1 MPVVL
6 GAASAFTSRR
16 LALYGLA
23 STIAA
28 IAITFNAFRQRPNF
42 YSATVM
48 LGGSNGCMM
57 VLINFGLFLALCFG
71 KICQKIF
78 FGPLRAVEVEHLH
91 ERLWYAITETLLAM
105 TIFRDDFD
113 SSFAILFGTL
123 LFLKVFHWLSADR
136 VEYMEQSPSVG
147 RLFHVRM
154 ITILSMLFEF
164 DLFLATFAVEVLIID
179 KDRKGIMI
187 MFANEFFIL
196 GATLWSTICKY
207 LINCQDMRS
216 EEPWEAKSMYV
227 FFVDLIT
234 DFLKL
239 ATYIACFCLILSYY
253 GGLPLHI
260 FRDVYVTGLSF
271 FSRLRDFIKYRA
283 ATRNMDTRFPNAT
296 QADLR
301 SMSDGTCIICRE
313 EMIVEEVGGNDQ
325 GEALAEGRQPTPTVP
340 ASSNSGLNETPKKLP
355 CGHIFHFHCLRSWL
369 ERQQSCPTC
378 RRTVFATS
386 TEAER
391 DPLQG
396 QGGQPRQEAAPVPLQ
411 AHAPAAANNTSNNN
425 TPTNG
430 SRQDQQQ
437 RTQSTNADNT
447 VRDRL
452 QSFLQKIQTDAQ
464 RIRQEHQQ
472 SQQNA
477 GRQSAQS
484 PNSSATSGRDAPQSS
499 VRASNETERTSS
511 PARKMLINSLFASNS
526 DPLAQLSRTGRRE
539 NGEARSS
546 GSVLPPPP
554 ILRGLNES
562 SSSRHDSQS
571 DTYIP
576 PAPWTLR
583 SDGRNGARIPRP
595 SSSLSQGAETSS
607 QAVVSSTAP
616 HERAEGSTSTSA
628 QPDDEVKGKE
638 AAAGDPV
645 DAREAARAA
654 ALRRFQK
661 IQQEQPS
668 ASQSMKQHNAGFK
681 FNAESDGT
689 SKEGDSKATEKKVRK
704 NERTTPGNPHLIP
717 LFDPSR
723 VQGYAEHHAAN
734 LPYPIIENSGTRNHF
749 STGGL
754 NRIHPESLNLE
765 SLSLSDEELN
775 NLSKETREG
784 LQERLRLLYRVEGT
798 ISNLVEEITRALS
811 VMPNEKELVVAED
824 VNKSE
829 SPPQGGKGKA
839 PAEGIHASAFE

>member
-71 KICQKIF
+71 KVCQKVF

-154 ITILSMLFEF
+154 IAILSMLFEF

-179 KDRKGIMI
+179 KERKGIMI

-196 GATLWSTICKY
+196 GATLWSTIAKY

-271 FSRLRDFIKYRA
+271 FSRLRDFMKYRA

-313 EMIVEEVGGNDQ
+313 EMVAEEAGGDDQ
-325 GEALAEGRQPTPTVP
+325 GEAPAEGRRPTPTVP
-340 ASSNSGLNETPKKLP
+340 ASGSSGLNETPKKLP

-378 RRTVFATS
+378 RRTV
-386 TEAER
+386 
-391 DPLQG
+391 
-396 QGGQPRQEAAPVPLQ
+396 
-411 AHAPAAANNTSNNN
+411 
-425 TPTNG
+425 
-430 SRQDQQQ
+430 
-437 RTQSTNADNT
+437 
-447 VRDRL
+447 
-452 QSFLQKIQTDAQ
+452 
-464 RIRQEHQQ
+464 
-472 SQQNA
+472 
-477 GRQSAQS
+477 
-484 PNSSATSGRDAPQSS
+484 
-499 VRASNETERTSS
+499 
-511 PARKMLINSLFASNS
+511 
-526 DPLAQLSRTGRRE
+526 
-539 NGEARSS
+539 
-546 GSVLPPPP
+546 
-554 ILRGLNES
+554 
-562 SSSRHDSQS
+562 
-571 DTYIP
+571 
-576 PAPWTLR
+576 
-583 SDGRNGARIPRP
+583 
-595 SSSLSQGAETSS
+595 
-607 QAVVSSTAP
+607 
-616 HERAEGSTSTSA
+616 
-628 QPDDEVKGKE
+628 
-638 AAAGDPV
+638 
-645 DAREAARAA
+645 
-654 ALRRFQK
+654 
-661 IQQEQPS
+661 
-668 ASQSMKQHNAGFK
+668 
-681 FNAESDGT
+681 
-689 SKEGDSKATEKKVRK
+689 
-704 NERTTPGNPHLIP
+704 
-717 LFDPSR
+717 
-723 VQGYAEHHAAN
+723 
-734 LPYPIIENSGTRNHF
+734 
-749 STGGL
+749 
-754 NRIHPESLNLE
+754 
-765 SLSLSDEELN
+765 
-775 NLSKETREG
+775 
-784 LQERLRLLYRVEGT
+784 
-798 ISNLVEEITRALS
+798 
-811 VMPNEKELVVAED
+811 
-824 VNKSE
+824 
-829 SPPQGGKGKA
+829 
-839 PAEGIHASAFE
+839 

>member
-71 KICQKIF
+71 KVCQKIF

-154 ITILSMLFEF
+154 IAILSMLFEF

-179 KDRKGIMI
+179 KERKGIMI

-196 GATLWSTICKY
+196 GATLWSTIAKY

-239 ATYIACFCLILSYY
+239 VTYIACFCLILSYY

-271 FSRLRDFIKYRA
+271 FSRLRDFMKYRA

-313 EMIVEEVGGNDQ
+313 EMIAEEAGGDDQ
-325 GEALAEGRQPTPTVP
+325 GEAPADGGRPTPTAP
-340 ASSNSGLNETPKKLP
+340 ASGISGLNETPKKLP

-378 RRTVFATS
+378 RRTVFAPS

-391 DPLQG
+391 DPLSG
-396 QGGQPRQEAAPVPLQ
+396 QGEQPRQGAAPVPLQ
-411 AHAPAAANNTSNNN
+411 AQVAAAANDPRNNAHTAN
-425 TPTNG
+425 AA
-430 SRQDQQQ
+430 RHDQQ
-437 RTQSTNADNT
+437 RTQPGNANET

-452 QSFLQKIQTDAQ
+452 QSFLQQIQTDAQ
-464 RIRQEHQQ
+464 RIRQDHQDRISGQ
-472 SQQNA
+472 SPQSASRQPSQNA
-477 GRQSAQS
+477 
-484 PNSSATSGRDAPQSS
+484 NSSVRSGRDTPQSS
-499 VRASNETERTSS
+499 TLAANNSDRTSS
-511 PARKMLINSLFASNS
+511 PARKMLINSLFASKP

-539 NGEARSS
+539 NAEGRSS
-546 GSVLPPPP
+546 GSVLPTPP
-554 ILRGLNES
+554 ILRGLSES
-562 SSSRHDSQS
+562 GSSKHDSQS

-583 SDGRNGARIPRP
+583 SDGRNGPRVGSSSSNLTQEAERDPQAVP
-595 SSSLSQGAETSS
+595 SSD
-607 QAVVSSTAP
+607 VSNEGV
-616 HERAEGSTSTSA
+616 ERASTSV
-628 QPDDEVKGKE
+628 QPVDEETKGKE
-638 AAAGDPV
+638 TTPLDPA

-661 IQQEQPS
+661 QQPS
-668 ASQSMKQHNAGFK
+668 ASQSMRQHKASLRSSV
-681 FNAESDGT
+681 ESNGSNKLSETMATGKTLT
-689 SKEGDSKATEKKVRK
+689 SEQPTI
-704 NERTTPGNPHLIP
+704 PGNPHLIP
-717 LFDPSR
+717 LFDTSR
-723 VQGYAEHHAAN
+723 VQGYAEHHAAH
-734 LPYPIIENSGTRNHF
+734 LPYPIIENDSTR
-749 STGGL
+749 SPLGGL
-754 NRIHPESLNLE
+754 NRVRSEALNLE
-765 SLSLSDEELN
+765 SLSLSDEELS
-775 NLSKETREG
+775 NLSKETKEG
-784 LQERLRLLYRVEGT
+784 LQERLRLLYRVEET
-798 ISNLVEEITRALS
+798 IGNLVEEITRALS
-811 VMPNEKELVVAED
+811 AMPNEKETED
-824 VNKSE
+824 VNGTGST
-829 SPPQGGKGKA
+829 QGEKGKA